1 MINNLRIFISIVS
14 YRDKL
19 LEATIRAAVGNATHP
34 NRLTFGI
41 VEQNTE
47 EDSLDK
53 SLLLQ
58 ANIRYMRIDPTH
70 SRGVSWARNLA
81 MSFYQ
86 GETFY
91 FQIDSHMIFDKGWD
105 EYFVDY
111 YFACQLYNP
120 NCVISGYPHPFK
132 FIDGVP
138 TRKPTTPNVLVDIVS
153 EDFKDNSYVLKFKGH
168 PLDKKEPVMGF
179 HVAGGCLF
187 ALGKFVEYFPYD
199 AQMYFHGE
207 EQLCA
212 LRLYTHGW
220 DIFHTPHLPVYHLY
234 ETSANPTRPKH
245 WDKAENEARAEKW
258 NELSAKAELRL
269 RNILF
274 FGRDCG
280 VYNLGSKRSIFDYAK
295 QFGIDYFN
303 KTIEERAR
311 KV

>member
-1 MINNLRIFISIVS
+1 VINNLRIFISIVS

-245 WDKAENEARAEKW
+245 WDKTENEARAEKW